1 MNKEI
6 TFIVHEAEE
15 GGYYAESAGVAIFAE
30 GETINNLKNNIKSGI
45 ECFFESKDEIP
56 TLVHLHYVKDE
67 VFSL

>member
-30 GETINNLKNNIKSGI
+30 GKTIDDLKSNIKSGI
-45 ECFFESKDEIP
+45 ECYFESKDEIP
-56 TLVHLHYVKDE
+56 SLVHLHIVKDE
-67 VFSL
+67 IFSL